1 MTAKKAV
8 VYARFS
14 SDNQRDESIDAQL
27 RAINEYADK
36 NNIKIV
42 NQFID
47 RAKSATSDKRPE
59 FQNMIKFCEADTT
72 GISMVIV
79 HKLDRFSRDKYDS
92 AKYKHKLKCNGI
104 RVVSV
109 LERLDGS
116 PESVI
121 MESLLEGMA
130 EYYSKN
136 LAREVMKGLKES
148 ALKHQTH
155 LGGTPPLGYDVAPD
169 KTYIINEEEA
179 QAVKII
185 FDRYVNGYSYSQII
199 EELNELGYKTK
210 RENKKFGKNSLYS
223 ILTNE
228 KYTGVYVFNKT
239 QRKGVDGKRNGHKQK
254 SEEEIIKVEGGMPAI
269 IDKEIFAQAQEMIQK
284 RKKNPGAYKATTTY
298 LLTGLIRCGECG
310 HAMQGNKRKDAY
322 GNEYVSYRC
331 GCRKQ
336 KRECS
341 NKEIKRDYLEE
352 FILQELENNILND
365 EAIPVL
371 SKALNEK
378 MNDKYESNA
387 ELLKNLEQ
395 KLDKVNKEINNILN
409 AIMNGIVNNMLKDK
423 LDELEQVK
431 LNLDLKMNELK
442 TENKSVDSVDITEE
456 QIRGMFSRFKEFV
469 LERNIPECKKFIGDY
484 IKEVIVYTDHVEVV
498 FNVVFSFVDNK
509 ITYDLSTIVERDNI
523 MSQILL

>member
-1 MTAKKAV
+1 MAAKKAV

-92 AKYKHKLKCNGI
+92 AMYKQKLKVKGI

-109 LERLDGS
+109 LENLDNS
-116 PESVI
+116 PESLILESVI
-121 MESLLEGMA
+121 EGMA
-130 EYYSKN
+130 QYYSAN
-136 LAREVMKGLKES
+136 LAREVAKGQKEN
-148 ALKHQTH
+148 ALKALHN
-155 LGGTPPLGYDVAPD
+155 GGDAPLGYDVAHD
-169 KTYIINEEEA
+169 KTYIVNEEEA

-185 FDRYVNGYSYSQII
+185 FDRYVQGYSYSKII
-199 EELNELGYKTK
+199 DELNNLGYKTK
-210 RENKKFGKNSLYS
+210 RGNKFGKNSLHG
-223 ILTNE
+223 ILNNE

-254 SEEEIIKVEGGMPAI
+254 SDDEIIKVEGGMPAI
-269 IDKEIFAQAQEMIQK
+269 INKEIFAQAQEMIQK
-284 RKKNPGAYKATTTY
+284 RKKTPGAHKATTTY

-310 HAMQGNKRKDAY
+310 HAMQGNKRKDSY
-322 GNEYVSYRC
+322 GNDYISYRC

-341 NKEIKRDYLEE
+341 NREIKRDYLEE

-378 MNDKYESNA
+378 MNDKNESNA

-395 KLDKVNKEINNILN
+395 KLEKVNKEINNILN

-431 LNLDLKMNELK
+431 INLDLKISELK
-442 TENKSVDSVDITEE
+442 IEHKDIDTVSITED
-456 QIRGMFSRFKEFV
+456 QIRAMFSKFRQFV
-469 LERNIPECKKFIGDY
+469 KERNIPECKKFIGDY
-484 IKEVIVYTDHVEVV
+484 IKEIIIYKGYIEVI
-498 FNVVFSFVDNK
+498 FNVVFSFINEE
-509 ITYDLSTIVERDNI
+509 ITHDLHIVKEREKLRD
-523 MSQILL
+523 

>member
-1 MTAKKAV
+1 MSRAV

-92 AKYKHKLKCNGI
+92 AMYKQKLKVKGI

-109 LERLDGS
+109 LENLDNS
-116 PESVI
+116 PESLILESVI
-121 MESLLEGMA
+121 EGMA
-130 EYYSKN
+130 QYYSAN
-136 LAREVMKGLKES
+136 LAREVAKGQKEN
-148 ALKHQTH
+148 ALKALHN
-155 LGGTPPLGYDVAPD
+155 GGDAPLGYDVAFD
-169 KTYIINEEEA
+169 KTYLVNEEEA

-185 FDRYVNGYSYSQII
+185 FDMYVNGYSYSNII
-199 EELNELGYKTK
+199 DKLNDLGYKTK
-210 RENKKFGKNSLYS
+210 RGNKFGKNSLHG
-223 ILTNE
+223 ILSNE

-239 QRKGVDGKRNGHKQK
+239 QRKGVNGKRNGHKQK
-254 SEEEIIKVEGGMPAI
+254 SDDEIIKVEGGMPQI
-269 IDKEIFAQAQEMIQK
+269 IDREVFLQAQEMMQK
-284 RKKNPGAYKATTTY
+284 RKKAPGSHKATTLY

-310 HAMQGNKRKDAY
+310 HAMQGNRRKDKY
-322 GNEYVSYRC
+322 GNDYISYRC

-336 KRECS
+336 KRDCK

-352 FILQELENNILND
+352 FVLTELEKHVLND

-371 SKALNEK
+371 SKALNERLK
-378 MNDKYESNA
+378 TKSNDNHEM
-387 ELLKNLEQ
+387 LTNLRN
-395 KLDKVNKEINNILN
+395 KLEKVNKEIENILN
-409 AIMNGIVNNMLKDK
+409 AIMSGIVNNVLKNK
-423 LDELEQVK
+423 LDELEKVK
-431 LNLDLKMNELK
+431 LNLELKINEL
-442 TENKSVDSVDITEE
+442 SVESDDVVSVDITED
-456 QIRGMFSRFKEFV
+456 QIRSMFGKFKDFV
-469 LERNIPECKKFIGDY
+469 LTRNLPECKKFIGDY
-484 IKEVIVYTDHVEVV
+484 IKEVIVYKDHIEVV
-498 FNVVFSFVDNK
+498 FNVVFSFVDNE
-509 ITYDLSTIVERDNI
+509 ITHDLHITASREMVK
-523 MSQILL
+523 

>member
-1 MTAKKAV
+1 MNRAV

-136 LAREVMKGLKES
+136 LGREVMKGLKES

-179 QAVKII
+179 QAVRII

-199 EELNELGYKTK
+199 DELNELGYRTK

-239 QRKGVDGKRNGHKQK
+239 QRKGVNGKRNGHKMK
-254 SEEEIIKVEGGMPAI
+254 SEDEIIRINGAMPQI
-269 IDKEIFAQAQEMIQK
+269 IDNDLFQQAQEMIK
-284 RKKNPGAYKATTTY
+284 RRKKAPGAHKATTFY
-298 LLTGLIRCGECG
+298 LLTSLIRCGECG
-310 HAMQGNKRKDAY
+310 YSYQGNKRKDKY
-322 GNEYVSYRC
+322 GNDYISYRC

-336 KRECS
+336 KRDCK

-352 FILQELENNILND
+352 FVLTELEKHILND

-371 SKALNEK
+371 SKALNERLK
-378 MNDKYESNA
+378 TKSNDNHEM
-387 ELLKNLEQ
+387 LTNLRN
-395 KLDKVNKEINNILN
+395 KLEKVNKEIENILN
-409 AIMNGIVNNMLKDK
+409 AIMSGIVNNVLKNK
-423 LDELEQVK
+423 LDELEKVK
-431 LNLDLKMNELK
+431 LNLELKINEL
-442 TENKSVDSVDITEE
+442 SVESDDVVSVDITED
-456 QIRGMFSRFKEFV
+456 QIRSMFIKFKEFV
-469 LERNIPECKKFIGDY
+469 LTRNLPECKKFISDY
-484 IKEVIVYTDHVEVV
+484 VKEVVVYRDHIEVI
-498 FNVVFSFVDNK
+498 FNVVFSFVDNEITHNLHITIIRDK
-509 ITYDLSTIVERDNI
+509 IREFVR
-523 MSQILL
+523 